1 MVKAR
6 YEDRDIVVEI
16 LTKAFDKNKGVHFF
30 GMTLDTKDNEP
41 SEIDWDKLIKTAFDL
56 CYSCGEIFLSDDKN
70 TCALILLPDTET
82 SSIKSLLLDITL
94 VFQPVNGFSNLKN
107 VLSVARKNKAICSKI
122 PISYQSVISFALNT
136 GFLVFNGLLVRHLSR
151 NTWQHPVK
159 KNKASSALK
168 VRKATME
175 QAFVPLPP
183 IKVAHLTNEQQS
195 PQDIFESNCIL
206 FRLTETE
213 IVVAKHYCAGL
224 KRQHITEILLFN
236 SARSFDFHLE
246 NICKKTGVKK
256 TKGSPPRRT
265 QLIQKL
271 TQTSQ
276 NQGSIFHVSKN

>member
-30 GMTLDTKDNEP
+30 GMTLNTKEDEP
-41 SEIDWDKLIKTAFDL
+41 SEIDWDRLTKTAFDL

-70 TCALILLPDTET
+70 ACALILLPDIET

-94 VFQPVNGFSNLKN
+94 VFQPINGFSNLKN
-107 VLSVARKNKAICSKI
+107 VLSVARKNKAIRSKI
-122 PISYQSVISFALNT
+122 PTSYQPVISFALNT
-136 GFLVFNGLLVRHLSR
+136 GFLVFNGLLVRHLLR
-151 NTWQHPVK
+151 NRWQPPIK
-159 KNKASSALK
+159 KAKASSALK
-168 VRKATME
+168 VRKATIE

-195 PQDIFESNCIL
+195 PQNIFESNCIL
-206 FRLTETE
+206 FRFTETE
-213 IVVAKHYCAGL
+213 TLVAKHYCSGL
-224 KRQHITEILLFN
+224 KRQQITEILEFN

-256 TKGSPPRRT
+256 TTGGPPRRA

-271 TQTSQ
+271 THAAP
-276 NQGSIFHVSKN
+276 NQGSIFHVSQN